1 MISSIMKSGLNL
13 SRFGIQDFGSLHHD
27 IKKATESVMSTTG
40 EVSSIAF
47 AAHLLDLIEAETED
61 GLDEYL
67 SYLLKEYDIDTDSL
81 LKNVEAYSRDK
92 NSTNLGLI
100 GNSSEPRWIELFRRL
115 NATPGGTHR
124 LIKLRER
131 IKTLL
136 NDGREHLKT
145 LDAGLLKLFKYW
157 FNSSFL
163 VLEKIDWSTPAN
175 VLEKIIEYEAVHE
188 INSWDDLRARLAPN
202 DRQCFAFFHP
212 LIPEDPLIFVEVAL
226 TNGIPESI
234 ESVIKIDRDEIEYN
248 KINTAV
254 FYSISNCQDGLAGI
268 SFGNFLIKKVAHK
281 LKQEISEIDKFVTL
295 SPVPGLMRWME
306 NHAPVTYENCINKIN
321 DDENLLKKTFLY
333 LTESNRGDNLPNDP
347 VARFHLG
354 NGAILHKINLHGDQ
368 SKKGMAQSHGVMINY
383 LYDLDIVEKNHELFF
398 KNKEVVLS
406 GEMKSLKKKYS

>member
-13 SRFGIQDFGSLHHD
+13 SRFGIQDFGSLHQD

-47 AAHLLDLIEAETED
+47 AGHLLDLIEAETED
-61 GLDEYL
+61 SLDEYL

-333 LTESNRGDNLPNDP
+333 LTESNRDDNLPNDP